1 MNGKKSKRVVR
12 HCKVILVQWLST
24 LLPPEELNKLSI
36 NNCLNFVPEQTHFYA
51 NGTVH
56 LNSYNHKWIKNKIK
70 KLIKLFPHKAIE
82 SITLQ
87 DIEWIANKK

>member
-51 NGTVH
+51 NEP
-56 LNSYNHKWIKNKIK
+56 YI
-70 KLIKLFPHKAIE
+70 
-82 SITLQ
+82 
-87 DIEWIANKK
+87 